1 MKKKS
6 QCFPYFLTKFLQPH
20 HKHKLKAHGSN
31 LSKLPFFFFFHYTKE
46 DDKQG
51 TKRAL
56 EERQYKV

>member
-1 MKKKS
+1 MKKKITMLSLLPNKISLTPS
-6 QCFPYFLTKFLQPH
+6 QAQAKSTWIKSQQI
-20 HKHKLKAHGSN
+20 A
-31 LSKLPFFFFFHYTKE
+31 FFFFFHYTKE